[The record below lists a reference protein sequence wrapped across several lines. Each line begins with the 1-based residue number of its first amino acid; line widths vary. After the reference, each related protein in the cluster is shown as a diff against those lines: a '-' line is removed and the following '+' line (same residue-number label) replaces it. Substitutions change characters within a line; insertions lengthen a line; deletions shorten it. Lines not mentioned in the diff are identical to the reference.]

1 MPTPRPSPGPFM
13 FRAGSRAR
21 PERRSS
27 FASHRRRRVS
37 TERRCERRWTPA
49 RGWPALEFDGALAD
63 PGAGAKGPSLSG
75 SGTLAGVLFG
85 ADGPMP
91 WRAVGRMTAD
101 FDRATIDKAQFRL
114 GPEERALSADGS
126 ATLTYG
132 SPARLAVQVKA
143 KQANIDALLRRKGED
158 GVAPA
163 RVRKF
168 ACQRARSGSR
178 PDRPRDSRG

>member
-1 MPTPRPSPGPFM
+1 MASWPIRAQARRVRGFPGP
-13 FRAGSRAR
+13 A
-21 PERRSS
+21 
-27 FASHRRRRVS
+27 
-37 TERRCERRWTPA
+37 
-49 RGWPALEFDGALAD
+49 
-63 PGAGAKGPSLSG
+63 
-75 SGTLAGVLFG
+75 TLAGVLLG

-91 WRAVGRMTAD
+91 WRAVGRMTTD
-101 FDRATIDKAQFRL
+101 FDRATLDKAQFRL

-163 RVRKF
+163 RVVNLLAERT
-168 ACQRARSGSR
+168 RSGSC